1 MIEISWKN
9 YEAEI
14 ERRRDLDTKA
24 SLLVSTAVLLVI
36 ISINNGF
43 ESSRFLY
50 LTYLYI
56 IGIFFI
62 ILAAMFGI
70 FSLWLRKYS
79 TPDTWK
85 IINEFKDKEFIEQ
98 IRGLVI
104 TLSDTQKDFME
115 KNSKK
120 VRFLKIGYL
129 SLLIGFLL
137 LIPKKMVFYF
147 I

>member
-1 MIEISWKN
+1 MTEFEKIMIEISWKN

-79 TPDTWK
+79 TP
-85 IINEFKDKEFIEQ
+85 
-98 IRGLVI
+98 RY
-104 TLSDTQKDFME
+104 ME
-115 KNSKK
+115 NN
-120 VRFLKIGYL
+120 
-129 SLLIGFLL
+129 
-137 LIPKKMVFYF
+137 
-147 I
+147 

>member
-1 MIEISWKN
+1 LEFFP
-9 YEAEI
+9 YG
-14 ERRRDLDTKA
+14 LG
-24 SLLVSTAVLLVI
+24 STLP
-36 ISINNGF
+36 
-43 ESSRFLY
+43 
-50 LTYLYI
+50 
-56 IGIFFI
+56 
-62 ILAAMFGI
+62 
-70 FSLWLRKYS
+70 
-79 TPDTWK
+79 PDTWK

-137 LIPKKMVFYF
+137 LIPKKNGILFHMKHYG
-147 I
+147 